1 MKSTRYL
8 VVVPAALALALAG
21 CGGSTGNSDTPAA
34 TGSTAA
40 GAPADDSNCASA
52 DVYCVGLVT
61 DTGKVDDKSFN
72 QSAHEGAMA
81 AAEQTKGFYKYIET
95 QDAKDYAANI
105 PQFTNKKYDT
115 IVTVGFLMADATTAA
130 AKANPTTRFIGVD
143 QGYDAKKVT
152 EKNVTGLVF
161 PEDQAGY
168 GAGYLAGLMTK
179 TNKLGQVLGL
189 EIPPVQKYAKGFE
202 AGAKAANPK
211 VTVATVYHP
220 AADNAFND
228 PVWGAGEAKKQLAQ
242 GADLIFGAGGNTGNG
257 ALQEVAKTSGAGKD
271 KFCIGVD
278 LDQWDTVPGRP
289 AVPHHLGDEA
299 HQRGCHRHRRQ
310 GQGRRLHRAADPRQ
324 GQPGAVPRLRL
335 GRPGRRQGQGRRGR
349 QADGG
354 RHAADRRH
362 PLTSVTHG
370 SRARVTPAC

>member
-8 VVVPAALALALAG
+8 LAAPAVLALALAG

-34 TGSTAA
+34 SGSSAA

-52 DVYCVGLVT
+52 DVYCIGLVT

-72 QSAHEGAMA
+72 QSAHEGGLA

-105 PQFTNKKYDT
+105 QQFTNKKYDT
-115 IVTVGFLMADATTAA
+115 IITVGFLMADATVAA
-130 AKANPTTRFIGVD
+130 AGENPETRFIGVD
-143 QGYDAKKVT
+143 QGYDATKVNA
-152 EKNVTGLVF
+152 KNLTGLVF

-189 EIPPVQKYAKGFE
+189 EIPPVQKFAKGFE
-202 AGAKAANPK
+202 AGAKAANPS
-211 VTVATVYHP
+211 VSVATVYHP

-228 PVWGAGEAKKQLAQ
+228 PVWGAGEAKKQLSQ
-242 GADLIFGAGGNTGNG
+242 GADIIFGAGGNTGNG
-257 ALQEVAKTSGAGKD
+257 ALQEVAKASGAGTE

-278 LDQWDTVPGRP
+278 TDQWETVPAAQPCLVTSAMKLITEGVTETAVKAKDGDFAELQTLGKAGLAPYHDFEDVVP
-289 AVPHHLGDEA
+289 ADVKAKVDEVVKQMEA
-299 HQRGCHRHRRQ
+299 GTLQTG
-310 GQGRRLHRAADPRQ
+310 
-324 GQPGAVPRLRL
+324 
-335 GRPGRRQGQGRRGR
+335 
-349 QADGG
+349 
-354 RHAADRRH
+354 
-362 PLTSVTHG
+362 VTL
-370 SRARVTPAC
+370 

>member
-8 VVVPAALALALAG
+8 VAVPAALALALTG
-21 CGGSTGNSDTPAA
+21 CGGSTGNESTPAPS
-34 TGSTAA
+34 GDSTAAA
-40 GAPADDSNCASA
+40 GAPTDDSNCADEA
-52 DVYCVGLVT
+52 VYCIGLVT

-72 QSAHEGAMA
+72 QSAYEGAQA
-81 AAEQTKGFYKYIET
+81 AAKQLGGFQKYIET

-105 PQFTNKKYDT
+105 AQFTNKKYDA
-115 IVTVGFLMADATTAA
+115 IVTVGFLMADATVAA
-130 AKANPTTRFIGVD
+130 AQANPGTRFIGVD
-143 QGYDAKKVT
+143 QGYDPAAVT
-152 EKNVTGLVF
+152 SKNITGLVF

-220 AADNAFND
+220 AGDNAFND

-257 ALQEVAKTSGAGKD
+257 ALQEIAKASGAGTD
-271 KFCIGVD
+271 IFCIGVD
-278 LDQWDTVPGRP
+278 TDQWDTVPAAQPCLITSAEKLIAKGVTDTLVT
-289 AVPHHLGDEA
+289 AKDGDFTELQTLGQAGLAPFHDFDSKIPEEIKTKVADIVKQMEA
-299 HQRGCHRHRRQ
+299 GTLKT
-310 GQGRRLHRAADPRQ
+310 G
-324 GQPGAVPRLRL
+324 
-335 GRPGRRQGQGRRGR
+335 
-349 QADGG
+349 
-354 RHAADRRH
+354 
-362 PLTSVTHG
+362 VTL
-370 SRARVTPAC
+370 